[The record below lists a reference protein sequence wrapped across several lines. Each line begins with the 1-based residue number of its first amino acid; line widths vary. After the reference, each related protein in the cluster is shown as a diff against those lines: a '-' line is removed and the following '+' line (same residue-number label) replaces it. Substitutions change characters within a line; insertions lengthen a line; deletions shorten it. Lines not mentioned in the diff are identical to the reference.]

1 MNQNNSKSTLLLR
14 VLLGIGLILVT
25 AFSLITAA
33 LAFFLIA
40 RRTSQ
45 PKLAA
50 AGAGAV
56 LLLHAGSVAW
66 LVTRS
71 LPSSIMI
78 ALGVLLFSAALA
90 WRYVFSPIPVQ
101 HQVSPTRP
109 DTKYWDL
116 PTGSCLAYTHFPASG
131 TPQPAPVVYLHGGPA
146 IPTRAANYDFFRQLT
161 LDGYDI
167 YMYDQV
173 GSGAS
178 HPLPDIRN
186 YTLQRNI
193 DDLEALRQKIG
204 TEQIILVGTSWGG
217 ILAAH
222 YLATYPENVASVIFI
237 SPGVLGSRKNVRYD
251 HSRTAS
257 SEDKSLILP
266 PLRMIVAGALA
277 RANPLAAERFA
288 SAEEMNSIFDT
299 FISSPSMEYQ
309 VHCKGY
315 VSKTNGH
322 TRSSGG
328 CYYANLLIQDSL
340 KRAVD
345 PFPKLQSIPAPA
357 LILRGEC
364 DYIPLESTSRYQQAL
379 PNATLQI
386 IPESG
391 HAVTSAQPELA
402 LSAIRAFLNSQS
414 FITGQLS

>member
-1 MNQNNSKSTLLLR
+1 MKQQNSKSALLLR
-14 VLLGIGLILVT
+14 VLLGVVLILVT

-33 LAFFLIA
+33 VAFFLFA
-40 RRTSQ
+40 RRTSH

-56 LLLHAGSVAW
+56 LFLHAAFAAW
-66 LVTRS
+66 LVTRD
-71 LPSSIMI
+71 LPSSII
-78 ALGVLLFSAALA
+78 FALVALLLSAALA
-90 WRYVFSPIPVQ
+90 RRYVFSPIPIKNRG
-101 HQVSPTRP
+101 SLNRP

-116 PTGSCLAYTHFPASG
+116 PTGSCLAYTHFPAVG
-131 TPQPAPVVYLHGGPA
+131 LPKPAPVVYLHGGPA
-146 IPTRAANYDFFRQLT
+146 IPTRGANYDFFRQLT
-161 LDGYDI
+161 LDGYDV

-178 HPLPDIRN
+178 HPLPDIRD

-204 TEQIILVGTSWGG
+204 TQQIILAGTSWGG

-222 YLATYPENVASVIFI
+222 YLVAYSERVASVIFI
-237 SPGVLGSRKNVRYD
+237 SPGVLGSRKNIRYD
-251 HSRTAS
+251 HTRTAS

-266 PLRMIVAGALA
+266 PLRMVVAGALA
-277 RANPLAAERFA
+277 RNNSLAAVRFA
-288 SAEEMNSIFDT
+288 SAEEMNSIFDG

-309 VHCKGY
+309 VNCKGY
-315 VSKTNGH
+315 VPETNGL

-328 CYYANLLIQDSL
+328 CYYANLLIQESL
-340 KRAVD
+340 KKAAD
-345 PFPKLQSIPAPA
+345 PFPMLQSMATPA

-379 PNATLQI
+379 PNATLQV
-386 IPESG
+386 IPGAG

-402 LSAIRAFLNSQS
+402 LSAIRAFLASYS
-414 FITGQLS
+414 